1 MDQLM
6 MANTINSKVDIQDIL
21 GSNDEEESE
30 VPKTTYPEDTMMDSE
45 EEHKTTKPL
54 TPRS

>member
-1 MDQLM
+1 M